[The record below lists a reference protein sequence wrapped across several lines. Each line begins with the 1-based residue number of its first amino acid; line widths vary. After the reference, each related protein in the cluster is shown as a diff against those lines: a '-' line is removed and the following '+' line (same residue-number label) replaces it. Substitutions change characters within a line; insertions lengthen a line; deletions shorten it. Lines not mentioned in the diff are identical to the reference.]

1 MTQERETLREGKLL
15 YQRLRSQLRRD
26 IVAGVYP
33 VHSRIPSEMELCR
46 RYQVSRVT
54 VRKALGALV
63 NDGLLERYQGK
74 GTFVSV
80 PRLSKSLRDVNSFSS
95 ACRAMG
101 CEPQTRLIAAH
112 LIPGDELLC
121 AALSCPPEENLVEMI
136 RLRLADDKPVMLEI
150 NHFPAAYAWLVQ
162 ERLDGSLY
170 DLLKTRGWSPVRP
183 PMKSA
188 CAMPTSGT
196 RSGWTWKRAAPC
208 CTSMRSS
215 TTRMDSPCIPP
226 ASISG
231 AIGSPS
237 AFERPRIFPIWNRK

>member
-1 MTQERETLREGKLL
+1 MTQETESLREGKLL
-15 YQRLRSQLRRD
+15 YQQLRSQLRRD

-54 VRKALGALV
+54 VRRALGALV

-95 ACRAMG
+95 ACLAMG
-101 CEPQTRLIAAH
+101 CEPQTKLIAAH
-112 LIPGDELLC
+112 LIPGDELLS
-121 AALSCPPEENLVEMI
+121 AALSCSPEEHLVEMI

-150 NHFPAAYAWLVQ
+150 NHFPAAYAWLIQ

-170 DLLKTRGWSPVRP
+170 DLLKTRGVEPGQASHEISLCYADERDAKWLDVE
-183 PMKSA
+183 KGSA
-188 CAMPTSGT
+188 LLYLNEIIYDADGQPLHTSRQHIRGDRFT
-196 RSGWTWKRAAPC
+196 
-208 CTSMRSS
+208 
-215 TTRMDSPCIPP
+215 
-226 ASISG
+226 
-231 AIGSPS
+231 
-237 AFERPRIFPIWNRK
+237 FRI